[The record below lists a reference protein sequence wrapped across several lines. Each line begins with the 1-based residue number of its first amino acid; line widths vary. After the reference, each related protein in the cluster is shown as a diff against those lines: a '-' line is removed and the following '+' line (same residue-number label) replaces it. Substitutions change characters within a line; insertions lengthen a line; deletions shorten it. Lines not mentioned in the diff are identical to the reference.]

1 MIGPLGEMEASH
13 WSILQNGGFSLVK
26 IEKDC
31 ASLHRSWHKSKRS
44 ALAGVAGV
52 EMMELMLNAFTSS
65 TVIGQSLN
73 MESSHWSTSR
83 KVIASKLAQ
92 ARSEL
97 AGVEMMD

>member
-44 ALAGVAGV
+44 ALAGVK
-52 EMMELMLNAFTSS
+52 MMELMLHAFTSS

-92 ARSEL
+92 ARREL